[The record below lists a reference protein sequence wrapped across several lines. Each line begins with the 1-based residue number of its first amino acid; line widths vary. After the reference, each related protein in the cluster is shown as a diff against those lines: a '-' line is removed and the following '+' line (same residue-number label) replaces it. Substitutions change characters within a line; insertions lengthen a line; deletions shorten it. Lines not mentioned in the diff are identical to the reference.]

1 MSLTSYRAAPP
12 RVNRS
17 STPANVGVGNANAA
31 PRRRGENRK
40 EGIVLGWPGDDLLS
54 RVLRHSTIGAEAFN
68 GRVRDG
74 IGFRRLA
81 QITGPAKDNLF
92 GLSAGAHVRALRLP
106 RASSAG
112 AHSRLRA
119 LGPDAPAVR
128 PASKQHGLSSL
139 ASGATLRQGRRPPAL
154 MRGEA

>member
-12 RVNRS
+12 RVNRMGEWGV
-17 STPANVGVGNANAA
+17 ANSDWTRDPFAIGYSPFAA
-31 PRRRGENRK
+31 AARPRHHE

-81 QITGPAKDNLF
+81 QVTGPAKDNLF
-92 GLSAGAHVRALRLP
+92 WPQTPACTSVRLASPRISAGAHLRL
-106 RASSAG
+106 RTF
-112 AHSRLRA
+112 
-119 LGPDAPAVR
+119 GPGAPAVR
-128 PASKQHGLSSL
+128 PASKHMVFRYVVHGH
-139 ASGATLRQGRRPPAL
+139 GP
-154 MRGEA
+154 